1 MQLDIINF
9 DGKKVGSVELTDSI
23 FGVEPRADILHRVV
37 TWQRAKQRAGTHAVK
52 SVSDV
57 AGSGKK
63 AFKQKKTGNARQ
75 GERYNVHMRGGGV
88 VHGPVVRDHSIDL
101 PKKIRSLGLKMAL
114 SSKAQD
120 GSLVIIDSE
129 KLAAAKTNTF
139 AKQLKKLDIA
149 SALFV
154 GAAELDENFK
164 KSAANIANI
173 DVLPTMGLN
182 VLDILKHEKLV
193 LTADAVKAVEARL
206 AYYIRI
212 EGKQNGRKN
221 S

>member
-23 FGVEPRADILHRVV
+23 FGLEPRADILHRVV
-37 TWQRAKQRAGTHAVK
+37 TWQRAKSRAGTHAVK
-52 SVSDV
+52 TVSDV
-57 AGSGKK
+57 QGSGKK

-114 SSKAQD
+114 SSKAKD

-129 KLAAAKTNTF
+129 KLAAAKTNAF
-139 AKQLKKLDIA
+139 AKQLKKLESA

-154 GAAELDENFK
+154 GATELDENFK

-206 AYYIRI
+206 A
-212 EGKQNGRKN
+212 
-221 S
+221 

>member
-9 DGKKVGSVELTDSI
+9 DGKKVGSVELADSI
-23 FGVEPRADILHRVV
+23 FGLEPRADILHRVV
-37 TWQRAKQRAGTHAVK
+37 TWQRAKSRAGTHAVK
-52 SVSDV
+52 TVSDV
-57 AGSGKK
+57 QGSGKK

-114 SSKAQD
+114 SSKAKD

-129 KLAAAKTNTF
+129 KLTAAKTNAF
-139 AKQLKKLDIA
+139 AKQLKKLEIA

-154 GAAELDENFK
+154 GATELDENFV
-164 KSAANIANI
+164 KSAANIANV
-173 DVLPTMGLN
+173 DVLPTIGLN

-206 AYYIRI
+206 A
-212 EGKQNGRKN
+212 
-221 S
+221 

>member
-23 FGVEPRADILHRVV
+23 FGLEPRADILHRVV
-37 TWQRAKQRAGTHAVK
+37 TWQRAKSRAGTHAVK
-52 SVSDV
+52 TVSDV
-57 AGSGKK
+57 QGSGKK

-114 SSKAQD
+114 SSKAKD

-129 KLAAAKTNTF
+129 KLAAAKTNAF
-139 AKQLKKLDIA
+139 AKQLKKLEIA

-154 GAAELDENFK
+154 GATELDENFK

-206 AYYIRI
+206 A
-212 EGKQNGRKN
+212 
-221 S
+221 

>member
-1 MQLDIINF
+1 MQVDILNL
-9 DGKKVGSVELTDSI
+9 DGKSVGKVDLSDSI
-23 FGVEPRADILHRVV
+23 FGIDPRADILHRVV
-37 TWQRAKQRAGTHAVK
+37 TWQRANARAGTHAVK
-52 SVSDV
+52 TVSDV

-63 AFKQKKTGNARQ
+63 AFKQKKTGNARE

-114 SSKAQD
+114 SSKLKE
-120 GSLVIIDSE
+120 GSLVVIDSE
-129 KLAAAKTNTF
+129 KLKVAKTNAL
-139 AKQLKKLDIA
+139 AKQLKKLNIV

-154 GAAELDENFK
+154 GAETVDENFK
-164 KSAANIANI
+164 KSAANIINV
-173 DVLPTMGLN
+173 DVLPTIGLN

-206 AYYIRI
+206 
-212 EGKQNGRKN
+212 

>member
-9 DGKKVGSVELTDSI
+9 DGKVVGKAELADGI
-23 FGVEPRADILHRVV
+23 FGLDPRADILHRVV

-52 SVSDV
+52 TVSDV
-57 AGSGKK
+57 QGSGKK

-129 KLAAAKTNTF
+129 KLAAAKTNAF

-154 GAAELDENFK
+154 GATELDENFK

-206 AYYIRI
+206 A
-212 EGKQNGRKN
+212 
-221 S
+221 

>member
-9 DGKKVGSVELTDSI
+9 DGKKVGSVELADSI
-23 FGVEPRADILHRVV
+23 FGLEPRADILHRVV
-37 TWQRAKQRAGTHAVK
+37 TWQRAKSRAGTHAVK
-52 SVSDV
+52 TVSDV
-57 AGSGKK
+57 QGSGKK
-63 AFKQKKTGNARQ
+63 AFKQTKTGNARQ

-114 SSKAQD
+114 SSKAKD

-139 AKQLKKLDIA
+139 AKQLKKLEIA

-154 GAAELDENFK
+154 GATELDENFV
-164 KSAANIANI
+164 KSAANIANV
-173 DVLPTMGLN
+173 DVLPTIGLN

-206 AYYIRI
+206 A
-212 EGKQNGRKN
+212 
-221 S
+221 

>member
-9 DGKKVGSVELTDSI
+9 DGKVVGKADLADSI
-23 FGVEPRADILHRVV
+23 FGLDPRADILHRVV

-52 SVSDV
+52 TVSDV
-57 AGSGKK
+57 QGSGKK

-114 SSKAQD
+114 SSKVKD

-129 KLAAAKTNTF
+129 KLQAAKTNAF
-139 AKQLKKLDIA
+139 AKQLKNLEIV

-154 GAAELDENFK
+154 GAEQLDENFK

-173 DVLPTMGLN
+173 DVLPTIGLN

-193 LTADAVKAVEARL
+193 LTADAVKAIEARL
-206 AYYIRI
+206 A
-212 EGKQNGRKN
+212 
-221 S
+221 

>member
-9 DGKKVGSVELTDSI
+9 DGKVVGKADLADSI

-37 TWQRAKQRAGTHAVK
+37 TWQRAKSRAGTHAVK
-52 SVSDV
+52 TVSDV

-101 PKKIRSLGLKMAL
+101 PKKIRALGLKMAL

-129 KLAAAKTNTF
+129 KLAQAKTGAF
-139 AKQLKKLDIA
+139 AKQLKKLEIA

-154 GAAELDENFK
+154 GATELDENFK
-164 KSAANIANI
+164 KSAANIANV

-206 AYYIRI
+206 A
-212 EGKQNGRKN
+212 
-221 S
+221 

>member
-1 MQLDIINF
+1 MQVDVINF
-9 DGKKVGSVELTDSI
+9 DGKSVGKVDLADQI
-23 FGVEPRADILHRVV
+23 FGLDARADILHRVV
-37 TWQRAKQRAGTHAVK
+37 TWQRAKSRAGTHAVK
-52 SVSDV
+52 TVSDV

-75 GERYNVHMRGGGV
+75 GEKYNVHMRGGGV

-114 SSKAQD
+114 SSKVKD
-120 GSLVIIDSE
+120 GNLIVIDSE
-129 KLAAAKTNTF
+129 KLASVKTGAV
-139 AKQLKKLDIA
+139 AKQLKKLNLD

-154 GAAELDENFK
+154 GATDLDENFR
-164 KSAANIANI
+164 KSVANIPNI
-173 DVLPTMGLN
+173 DALPTIGLN

-206 AYYIRI
+206 
-212 EGKQNGRKN
+212 G
-221 S
+221 

>member
-88 VHGPVVRDHSIDL
+88 VHGPVVHDHSIDL

-206 AYYIRI
+206 A
-212 EGKQNGRKN
+212 
-221 S
+221 

>member
-9 DGKKVGSVELTDSI
+9 DGKKVGSVELTEGI
-23 FGVEPRADILHRVV
+23 FGLEPRADILHRVV

-114 SSKAQD
+114 SSKVKD
-120 GSLVIIDSE
+120 GTLVVIDSE
-129 KLAAAKTNTF
+129 KLEAAKTNVF
-139 AKQLKKLDIA
+139 AKQLKKLEIA

-154 GAAELDENFK
+154 GATELDENFK

-173 DVLPTMGLN
+173 DVLPTIGLN
-182 VLDILKHEKLV
+182 VLDILNHEKLV
-193 LTADAVKAVEARL
+193 LTADAVKAIEARL
-206 AYYIRI
+206 A
-212 EGKQNGRKN
+212 
-221 S
+221 

>member
-1 MQLDIINF
+1 
-9 DGKKVGSVELTDSI
+9 
-23 FGVEPRADILHRVV
+23 
-37 TWQRAKQRAGTHAVK
+37 
-52 SVSDV
+52 
-57 AGSGKK
+57 
-63 AFKQKKTGNARQ
+63 
-75 GERYNVHMRGGGV
+75 
-88 VHGPVVRDHSIDL
+88 
-101 PKKIRSLGLKMAL
+101 MAL

-129 KLAAAKTNTF
+129 KLAAAKTNAF
-139 AKQLKKLDIA
+139 AKQLKKLEIA

-154 GAAELDENFK
+154 GATELDENFK

-206 AYYIRI
+206 A
-212 EGKQNGRKN
+212 
-221 S
+221 

>member
-9 DGKKVGSVELTDSI
+9 DGKKVGSVELESSI
-23 FGVEPRADILHRVV
+23 FGLEPRADILHRVV

-52 SVSDV
+52 SVSEV

-114 SSKAQD
+114 SSKVKD
-120 GSLVIIDSE
+120 GSLVVIDSE
-129 KLAAAKTNTF
+129 KLESAKTNAF
-139 AKQLKKLDIA
+139 AKQLKKLNIA

-164 KSAANIANI
+164 KSAANIANV
-173 DVLPTMGLN
+173 DVLPTIGLN
-182 VLDILKHEKLV
+182 VLDILNHEKLV
-193 LTADAVKAVEARL
+193 LTADAVKSIEARL
-206 AYYIRI
+206 A
-212 EGKQNGRKN
+212 
-221 S
+221 

>member
-9 DGKKVGSVELTDSI
+9 EGKKVGSVELTDGI
-23 FGVEPRADILHRVV
+23 FGLEPRADILHRVV

-101 PKKIRSLGLKMAL
+101 PKKVRSLGLKMAL
-114 SSKAQD
+114 SSKLKD
-120 GSLVIIDSE
+120 GSLVVIDSE
-129 KLAAAKTNTF
+129 KLESAKTNAF
-139 AKQLKKLDIA
+139 AKQLKKLEIA

-173 DVLPTMGLN
+173 DVLPTIGLN
-182 VLDILKHEKLV
+182 VLDILNHEKLV
-193 LTADAVKAVEARL
+193 LTADAVKAIEARL
-206 AYYIRI
+206 A
-212 EGKQNGRKN
+212 
-221 S
+221 

>member
-9 DGKKVGSVELTDSI
+9 DGKKVGSVELADSI
-23 FGVEPRADILHRVV
+23 FGLEPRADILHRVV
-37 TWQRAKQRAGTHAVK
+37 TWQRAKSRAGTHAVK
-52 SVSDV
+52 TVSDV
-57 AGSGKK
+57 QGSGKK

-114 SSKAQD
+114 SSKAKD

-139 AKQLKKLDIA
+139 AKQLKKLEIA

-154 GAAELDENFK
+154 GATELDENFV
-164 KSAANIANI
+164 KSAANIANV
-173 DVLPTMGLN
+173 DVLPTIGLN
-182 VLDILKHEKLV
+182 VLDILEHEKLV

-206 AYYIRI
+206 A
-212 EGKQNGRKN
+212 
-221 S
+221 

>member
-23 FGVEPRADILHRVV
+23 FGLEPRADILHRVV

-52 SVSDV
+52 TVSDV

-206 AYYIRI
+206 A
-212 EGKQNGRKN
+212 
-221 S
+221 

>member
-1 MQLDIINF
+1 MQVDVINF
-9 DGKKVGSVELTDSI
+9 DGKAVGKVDLADQI

-37 TWQRAKQRAGTHAVK
+37 TWQRAKSRAGTHAVK
-52 SVSDV
+52 TVSDV

-101 PKKIRSLGLKMAL
+101 PKKIRALGLKMAL
-114 SSKAQD
+114 SSKVRD
-120 GSLVIIDSE
+120 GNLVVIDSE
-129 KLAAAKTNTF
+129 KLAAVKTGAL
-139 AKQLKKLDIA
+139 AKQLKKLDLN

-154 GAAELDENFK
+154 GAADLDANFQ
-164 KSAANIANI
+164 KSMANIPNI
-173 DVLPTMGLN
+173 DALPTIGLN
-182 VLDILKHEKLV
+182 VLDILNHDKLV

-206 AYYIRI
+206 A
-212 EGKQNGRKN
+212 
-221 S
+221 

>member
-23 FGVEPRADILHRVV
+23 FGLEPRADILHRVV
-37 TWQRAKQRAGTHAVK
+37 TWQRAKSRAGTHAVK
-52 SVSDV
+52 TVSDV

-114 SSKAQD
+114 SSKAKD

-129 KLAAAKTNTF
+129 KMATAKTNAF

-154 GAAELDENFK
+154 GATELDENFK

-173 DVLPTMGLN
+173 DVLPTIGLN

-206 AYYIRI
+206 A
-212 EGKQNGRKN
+212 
-221 S
+221 